1 MANVQSRVTS
11 WATVAIY
18 KCCFSFTSETIH
30 CWHAVYYSERHYKIS
45 FIILALHV
53 PHSTCR
59 AVITCKY
66 MNPKVFMNYLE
77 TIFSHNKRI
86 WKISVYRCCFS
97 FMKWDNSLLIVRYN
111 KPSLI
116 QSDIPWFQFCRS
128 QLRDCNIPSGCRY
141 IRVSNST
148 CSEWLPVQNSLL
160 KSAILSSHRL
170 RHVWIVHLW
179 WPHCDED
186 GC

>member
-1 MANVQSRVTS
+1 MRQF
-11 WATVAIY
+11 TVDMQYITVRGIIKLVSSSLLCMCHTA
-18 KCCFSFTSETIH
+18 
-30 CWHAVYYSERHYKIS
+30 HAEQLSHAS
-45 FIILALHV
+45 TWIL
-53 PHSTCR
+53 
-59 AVITCKY
+59 
-66 MNPKVFMNYLE
+66 KVFMNYLE